1 MRNEGGQWN
10 MGLNSPLQQYNS
22 GSWGLRLDTGSLLL
36 MKVWMEILTL
46 LRFYTLNISYDNSQ
60 NNTFLLFQ
68 SISFLVLVPNVLI
81 FLRLAFGA
89 FVQACWLRAVLPLT
103 L

>member
-1 MRNEGGQWN
+1 